1 MAGTQENNMSESQRD
16 YILSDFHCL
25 DQMHDEQID
34 EIRMDKDILVL
45 KFSHLHFPH
54 EKQYNSA
61 ELIFSDFEEIT
72 SDVYIEIFERI
83 NCIITSGKRFYIDE
97 FIPYMNQNSIILEVM
112 DILHGYEEILIR
124 GKIINNNNSYGEH
137 FNLSISVKKIS
148 YKFF

>member
-1 MAGTQENNMSESQRD
+1 
-16 YILSDFHCL
+16 
-25 DQMHDEQID
+25 
-34 EIRMDKDILVL
+34 MDKDILVL